1 MAKVQPVTAY
11 GSHITGVSNTTFT
24 SVAFPFTAS
33 RTRVAL
39 TSATSNPTLELSL
52 DGVNVAAVLHN
63 FGEALA
69 FTFEQQRIGTLY
81 YRVTAGSCSIA
92 VNAEQPAY
100 PNPF

>member
-11 GSHITGVSNTTFT
+11 GTHVTSVTNTTF
-24 SVAFPFTAS
+24 SSLALPFQAT

-39 TSATSNPTLELSL
+39 TAAASNPTLELSL
-52 DGVNVAAVLHN
+52 DGTNVAAVLHN

-69 FTFEQQRIGTLY
+69 FTFEQQRVGTLY
-81 YRVTAGSCSIA
+81 YRVTAGSCSFA
-92 VNAEQPAY
+92 VNAETPAY